1 MADDKKWVPDPP
13 AGLHGPTA
21 DAPGSILDPAMR
33 KAIREVL
40 TPALV
45 ETVRYLAAEIA
56 KGNMTQPP
64 DLGLPMP
71 PMPTPPMPMPMPMPF
86 PMPGGGGQ
94 QPPPAGGDTTAS
106 ATPAPPATTPP
117 PASTPPAP
125 GALPFPHGDMD
136 LSWIS
141 PNVVTPNAPRTGQG
155 RQFYF
160 LKKPNV
166 PGGG

>member
-1 MADDKKWVPDPP
+1 MAGEKKWVPDPP

-45 ETVRYLAAEIA
+45 ETFRYLAGEIA
-56 KGNMTQPP
+56 KGNVTQLP

-71 PMPTPPMPMPMPMPF
+71 QMPPMPIPMPG
-86 PMPGGGGQ
+86 PMPGGGE
-94 QPPPAGGDTTAS
+94 QPPATGTAPTTTAAAPSPAGG
-106 ATPAPPATTPP
+106 
-117 PASTPPAP
+117 
-125 GALPFPHGDMD
+125 GMPFPHGDMD
-136 LSWIS
+136 LSFIA
-141 PNVVTPNAPRTGQG
+141 PNVVTPNAPRSGTE

>member
-21 DAPGSILDPAMR
+21 DAPGSILDPSMR

-45 ETVRYLAAEIA
+45 ETFRYLAGEIA
-56 KGNMTQPP
+56 KGNITKPP
-64 DLGLPMP
+64 DFGDTPMP
-71 PMPTPPMPMPMPMPF
+71 PMPMPMPMPMPF

-94 QPPPAGGDTTAS
+94 QPPADGAATTSPS
-106 ATPAPPATTPP
+106 APPTTPAA
-117 PASTPPAP
+117 PPAP
-125 GALPFPHGDMD
+125 GGMPFPHGDMD
-136 LSWIS
+136 LSFIS
-141 PNVVTPNAPRTGQG
+141 ANVVTPNEPRSGQD

-160 LKKPNV
+160 LKQGNA

>member
-1 MADDKKWVPDPP
+1 MADEKKWVPDPP

-45 ETVRYLAAEIA
+45 ETFRYLAGEIA
-56 KGNMTQPP
+56 KGNVTQPP

-71 PMPTPPMPMPMPMPF
+71 PMPMPMPMQMPF
-86 PMPGGGGQ
+86 PMPGGG
-94 QPPPAGGDTTAS
+94 QPP
-106 ATPAPPATTPP
+106 ATGTPPATTAAAMPS
-117 PASTPPAP
+117 PA
-125 GALPFPHGDMD
+125 GGMPFPHGDMD
-136 LSWIS
+136 LSFIS
-141 PNVVTPNAPRTGQG
+141 PNVVTPNAPRTGHE

>member
-1 MADDKKWVPDPP
+1 MADDKWVPDPP

-21 DAPGSILDPAMR
+21 DAPGSILDPKMR

-45 ETVRYLAAEIA
+45 ETFRYLAGEIA
-56 KGNMTQPP
+56 KGNVTRPP
-64 DLGLPMP
+64 DLGDLPMP
-71 PMPTPPMPMPMPMPF
+71 PMPQMPMPMPC
-86 PMPGGGGQ
+86 PMPGGRGQQ
-94 QPPPAGGDTTAS
+94 QPPPDGNAATA
-106 ATPAPPATTPP
+106 AAAAPVAPAPPTI
-117 PASTPPAP
+117 
-125 GALPFPHGDMD
+125 GAMPFPHGDMD
-136 LSWIS
+136 LSFIS
-141 PNVVTPNAPRTGQG
+141 PNVVTANVPRTGQE

>member
-1 MADDKKWVPDPP
+1 MADEKPWVPDPP

-21 DAPGSILDPAMR
+21 DAPGSILDPTMR

-45 ETVRYLAAEIA
+45 ETFRYLAGEIA
-56 KGNMTQPP
+56 KGNVTQPP
-64 DLGLPMP
+64 NVPMPQMP
-71 PMPTPPMPMPMPMPF
+71 PMPGTP
-86 PMPGGGGQ
+86 PMPGGGAAQ
-94 QPPPAGGDTTAS
+94 QPAGAAS
-106 ATPAPPATTPP
+106 QPAT
-117 PASTPPAP
+117 AP
-125 GALPFPHGDMD
+125 TNGMPYPHGDMD
-136 LSWIS
+136 LSGFV
-141 PNVVTPNAPRTGQG
+141 PANVVQPNAPRTGQD

>member
-1 MADDKKWVPDPP
+1 MANEKWVPEPP

-21 DAPGSILDPAMR
+21 DAPGSILDPTMR

-45 ETVRYLAAEIA
+45 ATFRYLVGQIA
-56 KGNMTQPP
+56 KGNITQPP
-64 DLGLPMP
+64 NVPMP
-71 PMPTPPMPMPMPMPF
+71 QMPPMPMPGGAQQT
-86 PMPGGGGQ
+86 PGGTP
-94 QPPPAGGDTTAS
+94 QPA
-106 ATPAPPATTPP
+106 APPAN
-117 PASTPPAP
+117 
-125 GALPFPHGDMD
+125 GLPFPHGDLD
-136 LSWIS
+136 LSS
-141 PNVVTPNAPRTGQG
+141 FVPANVVSPNAPRTGQN